1 MRCLCCGK
9 TITENASTREKEW
22 CWHKKCVKK
31 FFHTDELPI
40 LDITKEQL
48 EILADETV
56 NEGLTVPGVQK
67 KLSLHLSTDMQ
78 SRLTIVDYPTGYI
91 LKPQTEDFENMPEY
105 EDLAMRL
112 IEIMGIQTVPHA
124 LIKLDHEYAYITKRI
139 DREITEENV
148 NLYAMEDFCQLSRR
162 LTQDKYKG
170 SYENCG
176 RIVKRYSSMP
186 GLDLT
191 EMYLRVA
198 AAFVVGNSDMH
209 LKNFSLIENMPGSRI
224 FQLSKAYDMLP
235 VNVIMPEDKEQ
246 MALTINGKKRN
257 IHKKEFRK
265 LAESYE
271 ISPKAAENMLK
282 KICRMENKLLDQVEG
297 AYLSKEQK
305 EQVSQL
311 VHERIK
317 TLSL

>member
-1 MRCLCCGK
+1 MEKKLY
-9 TITENASTREKEW
+9 REKRRNNRWSQNIEAVMYIF
-22 CWHKKCVKK
+22 KI
-31 FFHTDELPI
+31 TLPES
-40 LDITKEQL
+40 LLRQKRDISFL
-48 EILADETV
+48 MIR
-56 NEGLTVPGVQK
+56 N
-67 KLSLHLSTDMQ
+67 
-78 SRLTIVDYPTGYI
+78 
-91 LKPQTEDFENMPEY
+91 
-105 EDLAMRL
+105 
-112 IEIMGIQTVPHA
+112 
-124 LIKLDHEYAYITKRI
+124 
-139 DREITEENV
+139 
-148 NLYAMEDFCQLSRR
+148 
-162 LTQDKYKG
+162 
-170 SYENCG
+170 
-176 RIVKRYSSMP
+176 
-186 GLDLT
+186 
-191 EMYLRVA
+191 
-198 AAFVVGNSDMH
+198 
-209 LKNFSLIENMPGSRI
+209 
-224 FQLSKAYDMLP
+224 KAYDMLP